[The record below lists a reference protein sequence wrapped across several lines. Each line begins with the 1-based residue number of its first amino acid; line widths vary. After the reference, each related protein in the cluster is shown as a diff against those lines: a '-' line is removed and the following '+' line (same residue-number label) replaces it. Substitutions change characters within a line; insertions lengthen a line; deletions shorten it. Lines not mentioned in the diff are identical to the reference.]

1 MSAIVKPLYLKDK
14 RIWRDFD
21 WILLLAASLLTS
33 LGIIEIYSS
42 LPKEDFWYKQI
53 IWVSAGLICML
64 FTTFF
69 DYRRLYNYVP
79 HIYVVCIVMLFAVL
93 IFGEEVKG
101 QRNWIHLG
109 AFNLQ
114 PSEFVKIG
122 VILALARYLSP
133 VRKGNLPWKD
143 IAIAGA

>member
-1 MSAIVKPLYLKDK
+1 
-14 RIWRDFD
+14 
-21 WILLLAASLLTS
+21 
-33 LGIIEIYSS
+33 
-42 LPKEDFWYKQI
+42 
-53 IWVSAGLICML
+53 
-64 FTTFF
+64 
-69 DYRRLYNYVP
+69 YRRLYNYVP

-143 IAIAGA
+143 IAIAGAITAVPVGLILLQPDAGTATTFFPILAVALFLSGLNLRLIIVTVAAVVLIVPLSYVYILKPHVLKPYQI